1 MQTERVT
8 KYVQSLDP
16 SRLYNPASGWV
27 DANVGDLIDM
37 HKYVGPGA
45 LYPTSTRASVLGE
58 FGGLGLKVDQHQWI
72 PEDSFSYEMQVCHD
86 AVVLLTVG
94 IVVSP
99 CINNLTALTCYIE
112 SLQTDASQ
120 GVTIAAFH
128 AWVHAP
134 VAKQCNRP
142 CARINLANIEIRCA
156 PLSSVCASALHNK
169 HAGTLQLMQC
179 STVRL
184 HDANLW

>member
-8 KYVQSLDP
+8 KYVESLDP

-72 PEDSFSYEMQVCHD
+72 PEDSFSYEMQVSHD
-86 AVVLLTVG
+86 AVMLWAAGCVG
-94 IVVSP
+94 SMQ
-99 CINNLTALTCYIE
+99 THAL
-112 SLQTDASQ
+112 Q
-120 GVTIAAFH
+120 GVTVAVPYV
-128 AWVHAP
+128 WVHAP
-134 VAKQCNRP
+134 LAKP
-142 CARINLANIEIRCA
+142 CSRACA
-156 PLSSVCASALHNK
+156 CISLGNVETWCDFQAV
-169 HAGTLQLMQC
+169 M
-179 STVRL
+179 VFV
-184 HDANLW
+184 

>member
-72 PEDSFSYEMQVCHD
+72 PEDSFSYEMQVSHD
-86 AVVLLTVG
+86 AVVLLPEGCFESMQTH
-94 IVVSP
+94 
-99 CINNLTALTCYIE
+99 AL
-112 SLQTDASQ
+112 Q
-120 GVTIAAFH
+120 GVTVAALMSGRMH
-128 AWVHAP
+128 RL
-134 VAKQCNRP
+134 Q
-142 CARINLANIEIRCA
+142 
-156 PLSSVCASALHNK
+156 SSAIDLVSY
-169 HAGTLQLMQC
+169 
-179 STVRL
+179 R
-184 HDANLW
+184 

>member
-72 PEDSFSYEMQVCHD
+72 PEDSFSYEMQVSHD
-86 AVVLLTVG
+86 PVVLLTAG
-94 IVVSP
+94 CAESMQN
-99 CINNLTALTCYIE
+99 CAL
-112 SLQTDASQ
+112 Q
-120 GVTIAAFH
+120 GVTVAASHVWAH
-128 AWVHAP
+128 A
-134 VAKQCNRP
+134 
-142 CARINLANIEIRCA
+142 L
-156 PLSSVCASALHNK
+156 LSK
-169 HAGTLQLMQC
+169 
-179 STVRL
+179 
-184 HDANLW
+184 

>member
-1 MQTERVT
+1 MFNTLPKLVSKTTGSSHSKYVAMQTERVT

-72 PEDSFSYEMQVCHD
+72 PEDSFSYEMQVSDC
-86 AVVLLTVG
+86 AVVLLNAC
-94 IVVSP
+94 
-99 CINNLTALTCYIE
+99 CIDSIRPMPYRVLPLLHLMSGCMH
-112 SLQTDASQ
+112 SLQ
-120 GVTIAAFH
+120 
-128 AWVHAP
+128 
-134 VAKQCNRP
+134 
-142 CARINLANIEIRCA
+142 
-156 PLSSVCASALHNK
+156 
-169 HAGTLQLMQC
+169 
-179 STVRL
+179 
-184 HDANLW
+184 

>member
-72 PEDSFSYEMQVCHD
+72 PEDSFSYEMQVSHD
-86 AVVLLTVG
+86 AVVLLPEG
-94 IVVSP
+94 
-99 CINNLTALTCYIE
+99 CIE
-112 SLQTDASQ
+112 SMQTHALQ
-120 GVTIAAFH
+120 GVT
-128 AWVHAP
+128 V
-134 VAKQCNRP
+134 
-142 CARINLANIEIRCA
+142 
-156 PLSSVCASALHNK
+156 SALMSGRMHR
-169 HAGTLQLMQC
+169 LQSSAIDLV
-179 STVRL
+179 SYR
-184 HDANLW
+184 